1 MTYARREEIFSKET
15 MSIKEVGEV
24 MNLSYQMAARLV
36 RNIKRTSNRPQIQGV
51 LLIEDFFD
59 YYGITD
65 KQRYVKPMDEVK
77 MEIVS
82 VESFEKY

>member
-15 MSIKEVGEV
+15 MSITEFGEV
-24 MNLSYQMAARLV
+24 MNLSYQMAARV
-36 RNIKRTSNRPQIQGV
+36 IRNIKRTSNRPQIQGV

-65 KQRYVKPMDEVK
+65 KQRYIR
-77 MEIVS
+77 EI
-82 VESFEKY
+82 EEK

>member
-15 MSIKEVGEV
+15 MSITEFGEV
-24 MNLSYQMAARLV
+24 MNLSYQMAARV
-36 RNIKRTSNRPQIQGV
+36 IRTIKRTSNRPQIQGV

-65 KQRYVKPMDEVK
+65 KQRYVQSQLSEN
-77 MEIVS
+77 
-82 VESFEKY
+82 